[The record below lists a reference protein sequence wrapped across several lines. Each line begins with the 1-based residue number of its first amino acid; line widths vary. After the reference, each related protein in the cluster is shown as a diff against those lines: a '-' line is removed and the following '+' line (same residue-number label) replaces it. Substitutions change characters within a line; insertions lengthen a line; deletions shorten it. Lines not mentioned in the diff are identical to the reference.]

1 MLGRVVT
8 VLLLVAA
15 VGFGL
20 GIWLFL
26 LRPEDPLPSHSDAVI
41 VLAGSPKRLPVAL
54 NLVKAGIAGTL
65 VVSEDSEAND
75 PQRYAL
81 CHAPKPKSYKLM
93 CITASPFS
101 TRGEA
106 ELIGRLSTTHAWH
119 SLVVVTSRY
128 HLYRAK
134 LLIDR
139 CTQARIAMRATDAD
153 SWSQK
158 AAAVPLE
165 WGKLA
170 RAETTQRGC

>member
-1 MLGRVVT
+1 MLGRLFTVV
-8 VLLLVAA
+8 LLVAV

-26 LRPEDPLPSHSDAVI
+26 LRPEDPLPSRSDAVI

-54 NLVKAGIAGTL
+54 NLVGAGIARTL
-65 VVSEDSEAND
+65 VVSEDSETND
-75 PQRYAL
+75 KARYEL
-81 CHAPKPKSYKLM
+81 CHAPKPKRYTLM
-93 CITASPFS
+93 CVWASPFS

-106 ELIGRLSTTHAWH
+106 ELIGRLATAHAWH

-134 LLIDR
+134 LLIQR
-139 CTQARIAMRATDAD
+139 CTQASIAMQATDGD

-158 AAAVPLE
+158 AAAIPLE
-165 WGKLA
+165 YAKLA
-170 RAETTQRGC
+170 RAETIQRGC

>member
-1 MLGRVVT
+1 MFGRLFT
-8 VLLLVAA
+8 VLLLVAVA
-15 VGFGL
+15 GFGI

-26 LRPEDPLPSHSDAVI
+26 LRPEDPLPAHADAVF

-54 NLVKAGIAGTL
+54 NLVGAGIAKTL
-65 VVSEDSEAND
+65 VVSEDSETND
-75 PQRYAL
+75 KARYDL
-81 CHAPKPKSYKLM
+81 CHAQQPKRYTLVCM
-93 CITASPFS
+93 RASPFS

-106 ELIGRLSTTHAWH
+106 ELIGRLATSHRWQ

-139 CTQARIAMRATDAD
+139 CTQARVSMRATDGD

-158 AAAVPLE
+158 AAAIPLE
-165 WGKLA
+165 YAKLA
-170 RAETTQRGC
+170 RAETLQRSC